1 MLLVCH
7 RLLISFIPKHQ
18 LHSYK
23 GFQMEQNT
31 NNKYLRLKGA
41 ADYVGVA
48 GSTIWLYSREK
59 KITPIKLSERVTVW
73 AVADLEAFIASRM
86 LAV

>member
-1 MLLVCH
+1 MSNENVKE
-7 RLLISFIPKHQ
+7 IVQK
-18 LHSYK
+18 YNVNK
-23 GFQMEQNT
+23 
-31 NNKYLRLKGA
+31 KYLRVGGT
-41 ADYVGVA
+41 ADFLGVCN
-48 GSTIWLYSREK
+48 STVWLFSRRK